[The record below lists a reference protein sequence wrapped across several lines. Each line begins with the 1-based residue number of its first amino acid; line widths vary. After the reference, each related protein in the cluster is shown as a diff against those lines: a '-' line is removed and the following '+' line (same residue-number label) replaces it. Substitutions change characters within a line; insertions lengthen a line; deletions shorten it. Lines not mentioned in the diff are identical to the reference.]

1 MPPKDIPTHLMG
13 LIKKAHRLEME
24 YLNSLSEGERQAAGT
39 YEQWAPKDR
48 ISHITYWRR
57 RSVETLSYLLRGQNP
72 PEYPDYEECNRQNF
86 EETKNQSLQA
96 LLREA
101 ETVLSAFPL
110 ALARFSEEDFRK
122 PNFHPHLKNRT
133 LLGYAIND
141 GYFHPLYHITDAYLK
156 LGNIDKVNQLQDQMV
171 ADITAID
178 DSPWSFGTVY
188 YDRACFYALTGDNE
202 RAAEFL
208 AKSFPLRPELVNW
221 AREDGD
227 LASLREDPGFQVLL
241 NGSNNPQS
249 G

>member
-1 MPPKDIPTHLMG
+1 MPPKDIQTHLMG